1 MDAQELLIVL
11 LCELGERLVTMREL
25 LSAPAVATKPHSS
38 AVAALLTRG
47 LDAVE
52 ERLQRDVLARGDGLL
67 AAADPA
73 SQSRV
78 PATLRALGD
87 CGRALRVLH
96 RRLGLLDMRWSA
108 APVDIY
114 LRKLRAD
121 NGAVPHPT
129 VVLCDDY
136 GALDDDVAER
146 LRAGLLEAG
155 VPVGGSWAAGAPV
168 LALPRLEA
176 ANPLAWPLLLPA
188 LVRLHGQATGARAQA
203 TGDAL
208 PPTASPTGAKPPRA
222 PHVRGRLP
230 PEEATGG
237 VQRERVGARVP
248 EAGAAGADHDDERA
262 AVARLGGP
270 AVFAAHAAHAL
281 LAPLAAAAQACAG
294 GLEQWRA
301 ADAGRGPAGS
311 IAFFTRA
318 LRTRDELLGHRPP
331 ADPRPGGGDIPA
343 EPAAP
348 GPLLPTA
355 AETAALLDKLIAG
368 TPITAIDA
376 PLPADFTERLNA
388 VPDAARFYDLIDPLG
403 ERPASLGAILG
414 VGWIYKIHHS
424 YPLFR
429 AVLRAHDLRPALAA
443 YRPHMTERNELLL
456 QSIEGAYVHGI
467 FSRGRLDR

>member
-1 MDAQELLIVL
+1 VDAQDLLIVL

-25 LSAPAVATKPHSS
+25 LSAPAVATKPHAG
-38 AVAALLTRG
+38 AVATLLTRG

-73 SQSRV
+73 FRPPE
-78 PATLRALGD
+78 PATLRALDD

-96 RRLGLLDMRWSA
+96 RQLGLLDMRWSA
-108 APVDIY
+108 APVDIFV
-114 LRKLRAD
+114 RKLRAD

-136 GALDDDVAER
+136 GALDDDVAEH
-146 LRAGLLEAG
+146 LRAGLLDAG

-188 LVRLHGQATGARAQA
+188 LVRLH
-203 TGDAL
+203 
-208 PPTASPTGAKPPRA
+208 
-222 PHVRGRLP
+222 
-230 PEEATGG
+230 

-248 EAGAAGADHDDERA
+248 AAGAAGAEHV

-281 LAPLAAAAQACAG
+281 TSAPTDVAVWAVLAPLAAAAQACAG
-294 GLEQWRA
+294 GLEQ
-301 ADAGRGPAGS
+301 GRGADTGCGPTGS

-331 ADPRPGGGDIPA
+331 ADPRPLGGDAPA
-343 EPAAP
+343 EPASP

-368 TPITAIDA
+368 TPINAIDA
-376 PLPADFTERLNA
+376 PLPADFTERLDA

-443 YRPHMTERNELLL
+443 YRPHMAERNELLL

>member
-1 MDAQELLIVL
+1 VDAQDVLSVL
-11 LCELGERLVTMREL
+11 LCELGERLVMLREL
-25 LSAPAVATKPHSS
+25 LSAPAVATKPHAS

-52 ERLQRDVLARGDGLL
+52 ERLQRDVLARGDGRL

-73 SQSRV
+73 SRPPG
-78 PATLRALGD
+78 PATLRALDD

-96 RRLGLLDMRWSA
+96 RQLGLLDMRWSA
-108 APVDIY
+108 APVDIF

-155 VPVGGSWAAGAPV
+155 MPVGGSWAAGTPV
-168 LALPRLEA
+168 ITLPRLEA

-188 LVRLHGQATGARAQA
+188 LVRLHAQATDQATGARAQA
-203 TGDAL
+203 TGDPL
-208 PPTASPTGAKPPRA
+208 PPTASATGADAPGCCAASGPRA
-222 PHVRGRLP
+222 THVSGRLP
-230 PEEATGG
+230 PEH
-237 VQRERVGARVP
+237 V
-248 EAGAAGADHDDERA
+248 

-281 LAPLAAAAQACAG
+281 TSAPTDVAVWPRLAPLAAAAQACAG

-318 LRTRDELLGHRPP
+318 VRTRDALLGHRPP
-331 ADPRPGGGDIPA
+331 ADPRPGDEDVPT
-343 EPAAP
+343 EPP
-348 GPLLPTA
+348 PPEPRLPTA

-368 TPITAIDA
+368 TPINAIDA
-376 PLPADFTERLNA
+376 PLPADFTARLDA
-388 VPDAARFYDLIDPLG
+388 VPDAAHFYDLIDPLG

-443 YRPHMTERNELLL
+443 YHPHMTERNELLL

-467 FSRGRLDR
+467 FNRGRLDR

>member
-1 MDAQELLIVL
+1 VDAQDVLIVL
-11 LCELGERLVTMREL
+11 LCELGERLVALRQL
-25 LSAPAVATKPHSS
+25 LSAPAVATKPQAG

-52 ERLQRDVLARGDGLL
+52 ERLQRDVLARGDGRL
-67 AAADPA
+67 AAADAA
-73 SQSRV
+73 SRSPG

-96 RRLGLLDMRWSA
+96 RQLGLLDMRWSA
-108 APVDIY
+108 APVDIF
-114 LRKLRAD
+114 LRTLRAD
-121 NGAVPHPT
+121 NGALPHPT

-136 GALDDDVAER
+136 GALEDDVAER

-155 VPVGGSWAAGAPV
+155 VPVGASWAAGAPV

-188 LVRLHGQATGARAQA
+188 LVRLQGQATGDRRQA
-203 TGDAL
+203 TEQATDDLL
-208 PPTASPTGAKPPRA
+208 PPTAY
-222 PHVRGRLP
+222 RLP
-230 PEEATGG
+230 PEH
-237 VQRERVGARVP
+237 V
-248 EAGAAGADHDDERA
+248 

-281 LAPLAAAAQACAG
+281 ISAPTDVALWPRLAPLAAAAQTCAG
-294 GLEQWRA
+294 GLEQWRV
-301 ADAGRGPAGS
+301 ADAGRAGEPRQRRGESAGS
-311 IAFFTRA
+311 IAFFVRA

-331 ADPRPGGGDIPA
+331 ADPGPADGDIPA
-343 EPAAP
+343 APAAP
-348 GPLLPTA
+348 EPRLPTA

-368 TPITAIDA
+368 TPINAIDA
-376 PLPADFTERLNA
+376 PLPADFTARLDA

-414 VGWIYKIHHS
+414 VGWIYKVHHS

-467 FSRGRLDR
+467 FHRGRLDR

>member
-1 MDAQELLIVL
+1 
-11 LCELGERLVTMREL
+11 
-25 LSAPAVATKPHSS
+25 
-38 AVAALLTRG
+38 VAALLTRG

-52 ERLQRDVLARGDGLL
+52 ERLQRDVLARGDGRF

-73 SQSRV
+73 SW
-78 PATLRALGD
+78 PPGLATLQALDD

-96 RRLGLLDMRWSA
+96 RQLGLLGMRWSA

-155 VPVGGSWAAGAPV
+155 MPVGGSWAAGTPV
-168 LALPRLEA
+168 ITLPRLEA
-176 ANPLAWPLLLPA
+176 TNPLAWPLLLPA
-188 LVRLHGQATGARAQA
+188 LVRLHGQATDQA
-203 TGDAL
+203 TGDRRQATGDPL
-208 PPTASPTGAKPPRA
+208 PPTAY
-222 PHVRGRLP
+222 RLP
-230 PEEATGG
+230 PEH
-237 VQRERVGARVP
+237 V
-248 EAGAAGADHDDERA
+248 

-281 LAPLAAAAQACAG
+281 TSAPTDVAVWPMLAPLAAAAQACAG

-301 ADAGRGPAGS
+301 ADARRAGEPRRWRGESAGS

-331 ADPRPGGGDIPA
+331 ADPRPGDEDVPT
-343 EPAAP
+343 EPP
-348 GPLLPTA
+348 PREPLLPTA

-368 TPITAIDA
+368 TPINAIDA
-376 PLPADFTERLNA
+376 PLPADFTARLDA

-429 AVLRAHDLRPALAA
+429 AMLRAHDLRPALAA
-443 YRPHMTERNELLL
+443 YHPHMTERNELLL

-467 FSRGRLDR
+467 FNRGRLDR

>member
-1 MDAQELLIVL
+1 MDAQDLLIVL

-25 LSAPAVATKPHSS
+25 LSAPALATKPHAG

-52 ERLQRDVLARGDGLL
+52 ERLQRDVLIRGDGRL
-67 AAADPA
+67 AVAGRA
-73 SQSRV
+73 SRPPE
-78 PATLRALGD
+78 PATLRALDD

-96 RRLGLLDMRWSA
+96 RQLGLLDMRWSA

-114 LRKLRAD
+114 LRKLWAD
-121 NGAVPHPT
+121 NGAMPHPT

-155 VPVGGSWAAGAPV
+155 VPVGGSWAAGTPV

-203 TGDAL
+203 TD
-208 PPTASPTGAKPPRA
+208 
-222 PHVRGRLP
+222 
-230 PEEATGG
+230 
-237 VQRERVGARVP
+237 VQRERMGARVP
-248 EAGAAGADHDDERA
+248 GDGAAGAEHA

-281 LAPLAAAAQACAG
+281 TSAPTDVAVWPTLAPLAAAAQACAG

-301 ADAGRGPAGS
+301 ADAGGGPAGS
-311 IAFFTRA
+311 VAFFTRA

-331 ADPRPGGGDIPA
+331 ADLRPGDGDVPA
-343 EPAAP
+343 EPTP
-348 GPLLPTA
+348 PEPLLPTA

-368 TPITAIDA
+368 TPINAIAA
-376 PLPADFTERLNA
+376 PLPADFTARLDA

-429 AVLRAHDLRPALAA
+429 AVLQAHDLRPALAA
-443 YRPHMTERNELLL
+443 YRPHMAERNELLL

-467 FSRGRLDR
+467 FNRGRLDR

>member
-1 MDAQELLIVL
+1 VDAQDLLIVL

-25 LSAPAVATKPHSS
+25 LSAPAVATKPHSG

-52 ERLQRDVLARGDGLL
+52 ERLQRDVLARADGLL

-73 SQSRV
+73 SWPPE
-78 PATLRALGD
+78 PATLRALDD

-96 RRLGLLDMRWSA
+96 RQLGLLDMRWSA
-108 APVDIY
+108 APVDIF

-121 NGAVPHPT
+121 NGALPHAT

-136 GALDDDVAER
+136 GTLDDDVAER
-146 LRAGLLEAG
+146 LRAGLLDAG
-155 VPVGGSWAAGAPV
+155 VPVGDSWAASAPV

-188 LVRLHGQATGARAQA
+188 LVRLHGQATG
-203 TGDAL
+203 DPL
-208 PPTASPTGAKPPRA
+208 PPTAY
-222 PHVRGRLP
+222 RLP
-230 PEEATGG
+230 PEH
-237 VQRERVGARVP
+237 V
-248 EAGAAGADHDDERA
+248 

-281 LAPLAAAAQACAG
+281 ASAPTDVAVWAMLAPLAAAAHTCAG
-294 GLEQWRA
+294 GLEQGRA
-301 ADAGRGPAGS
+301 ADAGCGPTGS
-311 IAFFTRA
+311 LAFFTRV
-318 LRTRDELLGHRPP
+318 LRTRDELLGHRVA
-331 ADPRPGGGDIPA
+331 ADPRPADGDIAA
-343 EPAAP
+343 EPVAP

-368 TPITAIDA
+368 TPINAIDA
-376 PLPADFTERLNA
+376 PLPADFTERLDA
-388 VPDAARFYDLIDPLG
+388 VPDAAHFYDLIDPLG
-403 ERPASLGAILG
+403 EQPASLGAILG

-429 AVLRAHDLRPALAA
+429 TVLQAHDLRSALAA

-467 FSRGRLDR
+467 FNRGRLDR

>member
-1 MDAQELLIVL
+1 M
-11 LCELGERLVTMREL
+11 
-25 LSAPAVATKPHSS
+25 
-38 AVAALLTRG
+38 
-47 LDAVE
+47 
-52 ERLQRDVLARGDGLL
+52 
-67 AAADPA
+67 
-73 SQSRV
+73 
-78 PATLRALGD
+78 
-87 CGRALRVLH
+87 
-96 RRLGLLDMRWSA
+96 
-108 APVDIY
+108 
-114 LRKLRAD
+114 
-121 NGAVPHPT
+121 VPHPT

-136 GALDDDVAER
+136 GALDDDVADR
-146 LRAGLLEAG
+146 LRADLLEAG

-188 LVRLHGQATGARAQA
+188 LVRLHGQATG
-203 TGDAL
+203 DAL
-208 PPTASPTGAKPPRA
+208 PPTAY
-222 PHVRGRLP
+222 RLP
-230 PEEATGG
+230 PEEATGDRRSRTG
-237 VQRERVGARVP
+237 DVQRERVGARVP
-248 EAGAAGADHDDERA
+248 AADAAGAAHA
-262 AVARLGGP
+262 AIARLGGP

-281 LAPLAAAAQACAG
+281 TSTPTDVAVWPMLAPLAAAAQACAG

-368 TPITAIDA
+368 TPINAIDA
-376 PLPADFTERLNA
+376 PLPADFTARLDA

-429 AVLRAHDLRPALAA
+429 AVLRAHDLRAALAA
-443 YRPHMTERNELLL
+443 YHPHMTERNELLL

-467 FSRGRLDR
+467 FNRGRLDR

>member
-1 MDAQELLIVL
+1 VDAQELLIVL

-25 LSAPAVATKPHSS
+25 LSAPAVATKPHAG

-52 ERLQRDVLARGDGLL
+52 ERLQRDVLVRGDGRL
-67 AAADPA
+67 AAADAA
-73 SQSRV
+73 SRPPG
-78 PATLRALGD
+78 PATLQALND
-87 CGRALRVLH
+87 CGRALRVVH
-96 RRLGLLDMRWSA
+96 RQLGLLDMRWSA
-108 APVDIY
+108 APVDIF

-121 NGAVPHPT
+121 NGAMPHPT

-155 VPVGGSWAAGAPV
+155 VPVGDAWAASAPV

-208 PPTASPTGAKPPRA
+208 PPTAY
-222 PHVRGRLP
+222 HLP
-230 PEEATGG
+230 PEEATGD
-237 VQRERVGARVP
+237 VQRERMGARAP
-248 EAGAAGADHDDERA
+248 GAGAAHAEQV

-270 AVFAAHAAHAL
+270 AVFAAHAAHVLTSTPTDVAVWPM

-301 ADAGRGPAGS
+301 ANAGRGSAGS

-331 ADPRPGGGDIPA
+331 PDPRPAAGGVPA

-348 GPLLPTA
+348 APRLPTA
-355 AETAALLDKLIAG
+355 AETAALLDKLIAS
-368 TPITAIDA
+368 TPINAIDA
-376 PLPADFTERLNA
+376 PLPADFTARLDA

-443 YRPHMTERNELLL
+443 YHPHMTERNELLL

-467 FSRGRLDR
+467 FNRGRLDR